1 MDGGADDDDDDDD
14 NVVVVLP
21 ESESG
26 GFDGAAGDSSGAAD
40 ESRGTAGKL
49 VTNMLAEKDQ
59 LEEQAR
65 RANEASAAGEGEGAE
80 KPTGIV
86 LRRRLSVTK
95 VGEGGEKPQKR
106 ADLNELRESIQ
117 SLCQHTAPLTKT
129 LDYIQEDV
137 DNMNKEMQ
145 HWISETKL
153 NGKLHGRN
161 DASTQSYVGNGD
173 RSQLNTALAELDM
186 DIMLQKEKIHT
197 AKAQVLRN
205 EMRIQHL
212 LQLVVNGS

>member
-1 MDGGADDDDDDDD
+1 
-14 NVVVVLP
+14 
-21 ESESG
+21 
-26 GFDGAAGDSSGAAD
+26 
-40 ESRGTAGKL
+40 
-49 VTNMLAEKDQ
+49 
-59 LEEQAR
+59 
-65 RANEASAAGEGEGAE
+65 
-80 KPTGIV
+80 
-86 LRRRLSVTK
+86 
-95 VGEGGEKPQKR
+95 
-106 ADLNELRESIQ
+106 
-117 SLCQHTAPLTKT
+117 
-129 LDYIQEDV
+129 
-137 DNMNKEMQ
+137 MNKEMQ

-161 DASTQSYVGNGD
+161 DASAQSYVGNGD